1 MNMLDKLNALNKLN
15 KRNKL
20 DKQNKLNG
28 LNKLNKLNKFNELN
42 ESNKW
47 NKSSNLNKL
56 TATIPG
62 PLLCFLY
69 TATSFRGLQTF
80 AGPRGQQSIFGWPR
94 GPATDLVRPE
104 AAHGLLS
111 QYIENGATDLVLVA
125 VRQIE

>member
-1 MNMLDKLNALNKLN
+1 MNMLDKLNALSKLN

-62 PLLCFLY
+62 PMLCFLY
-69 TATSFRGLQTF
+69 TATSFRGLHFEALGASNQYL
-80 AGPRGQQSIFGWPR
+80 AGPEGRPQILCLRRPPMVCYLSI
-94 GPATDLVRPE
+94 
-104 AAHGLLS
+104 
-111 QYIENGATDLVLVA
+111 
-125 VRQIE
+125 